1 MMDKIDFYEKNLDR
15 VNYWL
20 QFAEAKNAAMIAF
33 IVTVL
38 SIFNASF
45 NNCYLRMLFYVVFLL
60 ALCISIFSILPKSN
74 MNVDKVDGKYSDED
88 NCFYWNDIAK
98 YSKNDYVNKI
108 NELFKSDNSSM
119 LELMLASEII
129 TNARIAKHKFTLFR
143 AAGRFVI
150 IGTIL
155 IPILLVTDTYLS

>member
-1 MMDKIDFYEKNLDR
+1 MDKIDFYEKNLDR

-33 IVTVL
+33 IVAVL

-45 NNCYLRMLFYVVFLL
+45 INCYLRILFYVVFLL
-60 ALCISIFSILPKSN
+60 ALCLSLCSMLPKSN

-88 NCFYWNDIAK
+88 NYFYWNDIAK
-98 YSKNDYVNKI
+98 YSKSDYVNRI

-129 TNARIAKHKFTLFR
+129 TNARIAKHKFSMFR
-143 AAGRFVI
+143 LAGCVVI

-155 IPILLVTDTYLS
+155 IPILFIADTYIS